1 MRRRLSRNREEAEIN
16 ITPMLDIVFIML
28 IFFIVTTSFVS
39 EFGID
44 VNRPIDAPVQ
54 EQDQEEIIAVRIDE
68 NDQIFILME
77 SLDSDQDQERLVDV
91 RTVRANI
98 ETSLVQRPDA
108 AVVVIADRS
117 ADAGLLVRVVDQ
129 ARVAGAGKVS
139 LATQAQ

>member
-1 MRRRLSRNREEAEIN
+1 MRRRLSRDREEAEVN

-44 VNRPIDAPVQ
+44 VNRPINAPVQ
-54 EQDQEEIIAVRIDE
+54 EQDQEEVIAVRIDE
-68 NDQIFILME
+68 NDQIFVLME
-77 SLDSDQDQERLVDV
+77 SLDSDQEQERLVDV

-98 ETSLVQRPDA
+98 ETSLVLRPDA

-117 ADAGLLVRVVDQ
+117 ADAGLLVRVIDQ
-129 ARVAGAGKVS
+129 ARVAGAEKVS
-139 LATQAQ
+139 LATQIQ